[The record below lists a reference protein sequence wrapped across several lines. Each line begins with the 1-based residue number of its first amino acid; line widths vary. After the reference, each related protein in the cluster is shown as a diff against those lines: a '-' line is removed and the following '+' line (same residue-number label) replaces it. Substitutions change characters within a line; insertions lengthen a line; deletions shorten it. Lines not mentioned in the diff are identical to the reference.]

1 MEQQEVEKQ
10 LKILSAIMH
19 IHQSIGANLELD
31 EIGRVLVGELIAIIP
46 CDGCAILLFDGEK
59 VGILAERGFQVMLGG
74 KAFTTEMP
82 TLQHII
88 STKQSIYTGDIRTST
103 MSSCVPE
110 DCVMRSIIC
119 TPIIVSDE
127 VVGIIH
133 LDAKAQDVFTEED
146 LHFVEVLAKEI
157 SLAVARSMQYS
168 HIKAMAVRDP
178 LTGCY
183 NRRKFDEDLSV
194 SVARSN
200 RYERP
205 LSLLLIDIDWF
216 KTFNDFHG
224 HPRGDELLKQI
235 TAFLSRA
242 IRHCDQLYR
251 YGGEEFTIVL
261 PETNKEGAYIVAKR
275 ICEHVKEQDFY
286 GARES
291 QPEKRLTVSIGI
303 ASLPADANTQDDLL
317 RAADS
322 ALYKAKQ
329 SGRNTVCAISDT

>member
-1 MEQQEVEKQ
+1 MDQQEMEKQ

-31 EIGRVLVGELIAIIP
+31 EIGRILVVELIGIIP

-59 VGILAERGFQVMLGG
+59 VGILAEKGFQVMLGG
-74 KAFTTEMP
+74 KEFTTALP
-82 TLQHII
+82 SIQHII
-88 STKQSIYTGDIRTST
+88 STKESIYTGDRRQSIL
-103 MSSCVPE
+103 SSCVPE
-110 DCVMRSIIC
+110 QCVMRSIIC
-119 TPIIVSDE
+119 TPIIVNDE
-127 VVGIIH
+127 VKGIIH
-133 LDAKAQDVFTEED
+133 LGAKAQDVFTEED
-146 LHFVEVLAKEI
+146 LNFVGVLAKEI

-194 SVARSN
+194 SLARSN

-205 LSLLLIDIDWF
+205 LSLLLVDIDWF
-216 KTFNDFHG
+216 KAYNDFHG
-224 HPRGDELLKQI
+224 HPRGDELLKKI
-235 TAFLSRA
+235 TALLSGV

-275 ICEHVKEQDFY
+275 ICDRIEQENFD
-286 GARES
+286 GVRES
-291 QPEKRLTVSIGI
+291 QPEKRLTVSIGL
-303 ASLPADANTQDDLL
+303 ASLPADANAQDDLI

-329 SGRNTVCAISDT
+329 SGRNTICVINIA